1 MSERPRGLLLV
12 MMDVDPE
19 HEEDFN
25 RWYDEEHVAERLSVP
40 GFVSARRF
48 RAVEGAPKYLAL
60 YELEGPE
67 VLDTDAYRYWHAEG
81 QTEWTKRILDKVS
94 GFVRNVYVEMEPA
107 RED

>member
-1 MSERPRGLLLV
+1 MSQPPRGLLLV

-48 RAVEGAPKYLAL
+48 RAVEGGPKYLAL
-60 YELEGPE
+60 YELEAPE
-67 VLDTDAYRYWHAEG
+67 VLDSDAYRYWKEEG
-81 QTEWTKRILDKVS
+81 ETEWTRRVLSKVS
-94 GFVRNVYVEMEPA
+94 NFVRNVYVEIQPPDGA
-107 RED
+107 